1 MTNDQS
7 NPNLKNPKRTYDLE
21 ERTAVFAERVI
32 DFSRK
37 IPRNAI
43 SIPLVSQFVRAGT
56 SIGANYCEADDASSK
71 KDFVNKISIAN
82 KETKEAKYWLRIIAH
97 AAPELKGEARELWKE
112 AQELNLIFSAIIR
125 NTKKKN

>member
-7 NPNLKNPKRTYDLE
+7 DPNFKNSKRAYDLE
-21 ERTAVFAERVI
+21 ERTSVFAERII

-37 IPRNAI
+37 IPRSVI
-43 SIPLVSQFVRAGT
+43 TIPLISQFVRAGT
-56 SIGANYCEADDASSK
+56 SIGANYTEADDASSK

-82 KETKEAKYWLRIIAH
+82 KETKEVKYWLRIIAH
-97 AAPELKGEARELWKE
+97 TVPELKGQARELWKE

-125 NTKKKN
+125 NSKKKN